1 MDIIQIIVLALVQGV
16 TEFLPV
22 SSSAHLILVPVLT
35 QWKDQGLAFDVA
47 LHVGT
52 LLAVTYYFK
61 HELHL
66 MLVSWTKSLYTTT
79 TEEENSNARLAWA
92 VILGTI
98 PVGLAGL
105 MFNGFIEENLRSP
118 LVVAYASIGFG
129 VVLWMSDRFSKKEK
143 TEYQMTW
150 MIVFLIGLAQVLALI
165 PGTSRSGA
173 TMTAGL
179 FLGLTRKASA
189 RFSFLLSIP
198 TIMIAGGFHTL
209 NLIKSNVAVD
219 WFSLLLAVL
228 ISAVSAL
235 LCIHY
240 FLKLLDWAGMTPFVI
255 YRILLG
261 VFLLILFL

>member
-1 MDIIQIIVLALVQGV
+1 MDIIHIIILALVQGV

-35 QWKDQGLAFDVA
+35 NWEDQGLAFDVA

-52 LLAVTYYFK
+52 LLAVMYYFK
-61 HELHL
+61 HELH
-66 MLVSWTKSLYTTT
+66 MMGVGWSKSLYTTT
-79 TEEENSNARLAWA
+79 TEVERGNARLAWA
-92 VILGTI
+92 VILATI

-105 MFNGFIEENLRSP
+105 IFNGFIEENLRSP
-118 LVVAYASIGFG
+118 LVVATASIFFG
-129 VVLWMSDRFSKKEK
+129 IILWLADRFSKKEK

-150 MIVFLIGLAQVLALI
+150 KIVLFIGSAQVLALI

-173 TMTAGL
+173 TITAGL
-179 FLGLTRKASA
+179 LLGLTRQAAA

-198 TIMIAGGFHTL
+198 TITMAGGFLTL
-209 NLIKSNVAVD
+209 ELIKSHAVVD
-219 WFSLLLAVL
+219 WFSLFLAVV
-228 ISAVSAL
+228 ISASSAL

-240 FLKLLDWAGMTPFVI
+240 FLKLLDVVGMTPFVI

-261 VFLLILFL
+261 ILLLVIFL